1 MALTAES
8 AAARI
13 MAGYNEALTAPGTAT
28 ARTATAGAVP
38 ADFCKLWPQAKP
50 ILELL
55 SGIAVLIPG
64 LGAAAGG
71 ILRGLIAL
79 GDQIAK
85 DICK

>member
-1 MALTAES
+1 MALTAQS
-8 AAARI
+8 AAAQI
-13 MAGYNEALTAPGTAT
+13 MAGYNETLDAAGSVT
-28 ARTATAGAVP
+28 ARAASARAAP
-38 ADFCKLWPQAKP
+38 SDFCKLWPQAKP

-55 SGIAVLIPG
+55 SGIAILIPG

-85 DICK
+85 DTCK